1 MFNSF
6 SLIFR
11 LCGFP
16 PFFSNHGQAISPG
29 MKNRIKTGQFD
40 FPSPEWNNVSNDAK
54 TLISSMLS
62 VDPSVRL
69 TINEVVKHKWIA
81 VSIINLYNLF
91 FLSTILVIY
100 KVLFPYLQYNELQ
113 VKVNNY
119 MSNLS
124 CFVILWSFE
133 EDVI

>member
-1 MFNSF
+1 M
-6 SLIFR
+6 
-11 LCGFP
+11 CGFP

-40 FPSPEWNNVSNDAK
+40 FPSPEWNNVSSDAK

-81 VSIINLYNLF
+81 VSNTSF
-91 FLSTILVIY
+91 DSH
-100 KVLFPYLQYNELQ
+100 
-113 VKVNNY
+113 
-119 MSNLS
+119 
-124 CFVILWSFE
+124 FVIKLPTL
-133 EDVI
+133 

>member
-1 MFNSF
+1 MC
-6 SLIFR
+6 FR

-81 VSIINLYNLF
+81 VSVNIFTLNLIVFIIFFYNFYNLE
-91 FLSTILVIY
+91 VY
-100 KVLFPYLQYNELQ
+100 
-113 VKVNNY
+113 
-119 MSNLS
+119 
-124 CFVILWSFE
+124 
-133 EDVI
+133 

>member
-1 MFNSF
+1 MFRKLSENC
-6 SLIFR
+6 IFCCR

-40 FPSPEWNNVSNDAK
+40 FPSPEWNNVSSDAK

-62 VDPSVRL
+62 VDPSIRL

-81 VSIINLYNLF
+81 VSYLLNFVKYIISL
-91 FLSTILVIY
+91 
-100 KVLFPYLQYNELQ
+100 
-113 VKVNNY
+113 NY
-119 MSNLS
+119 
-124 CFVILWSFE
+124 
-133 EDVI
+133 

>member
-1 MFNSF
+1 MFDLWIEAIIF
-6 SLIFR
+6 FVFR

-40 FPSPEWNNVSNDAK
+40 FPSPEWNNVSSDAK

-81 VSIINLYNLF
+81 VS
-91 FLSTILVIY
+91 Y
-100 KVLFPYLQYNELQ
+100 K
-113 VKVNNY
+113 
-119 MSNLS
+119 
-124 CFVILWSFE
+124 
-133 EDVI
+133 

>member
-1 MFNSF
+1 
-6 SLIFR
+6 
-11 LCGFP
+11 
-16 PFFSNHGQAISPG
+16 

-81 VSIINLYNLF
+81 VSELKFLTVFCIKYIIFCIYFNRVFYV
-91 FLSTILVIY
+91 FLGVRRSTA
-100 KVLFPYLQYNELQ
+100 NT
-113 VKVNNY
+113 
-119 MSNLS
+119 
-124 CFVILWSFE
+124 FVYWQNAERVRGRVARSTRRN
-133 EDVI
+133 DPVSGHNAS